1 MPYSF
6 TRYLVIRKSW
16 HAYRTGLHPP
26 LVTRQRL
33 ARIMEHQ
40 HKNGF
45 SLWALIGKDT
55 GRLIGDCGLIL
66 VEGRGPEIE
75 LSYDIARARDKER
88 IEAFVK
94 KQLESKSPKARRS
107 AKAFL
112 KRWLQESR

>member
-1 MPYSF
+1 
-6 TRYLVIRKSW
+6 
-16 HAYRTGLHPP
+16 
-26 LVTRQRL
+26 
-33 ARIMEHQ
+33 MEHQ